1 MYKTKKEIVNLT
13 TSFSDIKFRN
23 IRKLIIH
30 YAISL
35 SDINSVKRILLTIS

>member
-1 MYKTKKEIVNLT
+1 MYKTKKEIVNLA

-23 IRKLIIH
+23 MCKLIIY

-35 SDINSVKRILLTIS
+35 SDINSVKHILLTIS